1 MEPDVV
7 SLTQTLVRT
16 NTADANEDAALALVA
31 PLLEQAGFQLTAV
44 PWRTGRSN
52 LLARWGDGGPLV
64 LSGHLDTVPF
74 GTAEWHHDPLGAEIG
89 DGRLYGR
96 GSSDMKGGVAA
107 LVCAAI
113 GATTTS
119 RGFFVALSAGEET
132 GCEGAAMLREAGL
145 LPHEAIFVIG
155 EATGNEVLLGHKG
168 ASWMTLTATGQSAH
182 GSRPDLGVNAVET
195 LADAMMSLRTIGG
208 GTHPQLGSRTT
219 NVGTITGGVQTNLV
233 PDHAELSLDVRTVP
247 GAGSEDIREAL
258 AAHGRVES
266 ILDLAPVWSDP
277 ESPLT
282 QRVVDAV
289 AAVTGVRTAPTAASY
304 FTDAAVL
311 DASAARSYIIGP
323 GDPDQPH
330 TTDESLSLALL
341 AQSQEIYREIIAALT

>member
-1 MEPDVV
+1 
-7 SLTQTLVRT
+7 
-16 NTADANEDAALALVA
+16 
-31 PLLEQAGFQLTAV
+31 
-44 PWRTGRSN
+44 
-52 LLARWGDGGPLV
+52 
-64 LSGHLDTVPF
+64 
-74 GTAEWHHDPLGAEIG
+74 
-89 DGRLYGR
+89 
-96 GSSDMKGGVAA
+96 
-107 LVCAAI
+107 
-113 GATTTS
+113 
-119 RGFFVALSAGEET
+119 
-132 GCEGAAMLREAGL
+132 
-145 LPHEAIFVIG
+145 
-155 EATGNEVLLGHKG
+155 
-168 ASWMTLTATGQSAH
+168 MTLTATGQSAH